1 MTVKVGI
8 ALLFL
13 VGGCGATQSSQ
24 VQLAKCKPKV
34 AEKSSPAPGSLNLA
48 DIRGANDS
56 NLGLGYVDISTDV
69 GMVSQTRRCS
79 MSLYP
84 VEGKADHVRL
94 TTAAHCGWPAESEEF
109 AKSKNRLQIYYN
121 GGYFPVSIELQGQQ
135 DWHAFAKMLSPYQNL
150 LPAKFRKRM
159 TSFMTDMNK
168 QECLSL
174 TSKVRSNAPS
184 EADILCFSRSE
195 MRTLV
200 GKITVEPKMRTA
212 LDSVLAA
219 AATKRNAVLDNFP
232 FHEQM
237 VFKAVF
243 ENPSPYEMLP
253 AYLKEL
259 GFKLN
264 PFFCSA
270 PAAELPKEVNGDPET
285 QELCSLRSV
294 LLESFKKEMPQWWGY
309 LQSSAEM
316 QFGSYEEMRAFH
328 GEKLRCAFASLDGF
342 NPTADK
348 PIRNSCDRDML
359 SWYVWRKW
367 VKEGLVNLATLQS
380 KNPKLNGFTPET
392 FFSLHT
398 NSFATRDDLQA
409 NNFLKSKPKHF
420 LIDPNNGVFT
430 FESAMA
436 FALNPVRESLW
447 ISKKDSGSLF
457 SIFGVVPAGVLSTY
471 NGEPTSGGASILPLP
486 VSVNSESV
494 SSSDAEAACTSR

>member
-1 MTVKVGI
+1 M
-8 ALLFL
+8 
-13 VGGCGATQSSQ
+13 
-24 VQLAKCKPKV
+24 
-34 AEKSSPAPGSLNLA
+34 
-48 DIRGANDS
+48 
-56 NLGLGYVDISTDV
+56 
-69 GMVSQTRRCS
+69 
-79 MSLYP
+79 
-84 VEGKADHVRL
+84 
-94 TTAAHCGWPAESEEF
+94 
-109 AKSKNRLQIYYN
+109 
-121 GGYFPVSIELQGQQ
+121 QGQQ
-135 DWHAFAKMLSPYQNL
+135 DWHVYAKMISPYQSL
-150 LPAKFRKRM
+150 LPAKLRKKVF
-159 TSFMTDMNK
+159 SFVTDLNK

-174 TSKVRSNAPS
+174 TSNVRSS
-184 EADILCFSRSE
+184 VSSDADVLCSSKGE

-212 LDSVLAA
+212 LDAVLSAA
-219 AATKRNAVLDNFP
+219 ARKQKAVLDNFP
-232 FHEQM
+232 PHEQM

-253 AYLKEL
+253 AYLEEL

-285 QELCSLRSV
+285 QGFCNVRSV
-294 LLESFKKEMPQWWGY
+294 LLGAIKKELPHWWVH
-309 LQSSAEM
+309 LKSSAEM
-316 QFGSYEEMRAFH
+316 QFSSYEEMRAFH

-436 FALNPVRESLW
+436 FALNPVRDSLW

-471 NGEPTSGGASILPLP
+471 NGEPTSGGASVLPLP
-486 VSVNSESV
+486 VSVDSESV